1 MSAAP
6 SLQKRLAFGLTLAL
20 VVVMACQWGVASLTI
35 RHLTQAYVESRLVH
49 DAESLLAAL
58 DPTGPQLNPARVAT
72 MYARPW
78 SGHYFWIRVGDT
90 VLRSRSLWDA
100 DLTFPE
106 DPEGREVVITANAPR
121 SGSMLILVRRYV
133 KQDTPVLIAVAE
145 EMSDFDR
152 NVRMLQVG
160 FAGISLVAI
169 VLLLV
174 LQRRLLRRALQ
185 PLDAAGGEV
194 RRLERG
200 EVATLSLAGAPGEIL
215 PFLEAIN
222 RLLATLQARL
232 ERSRQAAGNMAHAI
246 KTPLTLLMQL
256 AESRE
261 LEAHHELRGKCVAQV
276 ERIRA
281 ITSRELKKVRLSGG
295 QGPARHVDATR
306 ELTGLAE
313 AMRRM
318 HRARGL
324 GIEVRLPPELVVRMD
339 REDLL
344 ELAGNL
350 LDNACKWARERVVLT
365 VTGGEAWRLQV
376 EDDGAGCAPE
386 HHARILERG
395 ERADTETAGQGIG
408 LAVVAEIVAD
418 YGGRLELG
426 VSGELGGFRVVVL
439 FPASQRA
446 PGKESS
452 ES

>member
-20 VVVMACQWGVASLTI
+20 VVVMAIQWGVASLAI
-35 RHLTQAYVESRLVH
+35 RHLTQAYVQSRLSH

-78 SGHYFWIRVGDT
+78 SGHYYRIRVGDT

-106 DPEGREVVITANAPR
+106 DPQGREVVITANAPR

-133 KQDTPVLIAVAE
+133 KQDIFIIIAVAE
-145 EMSDFDR
+145 ELTGFEK
-152 NVRMLQVG
+152 NVLILQVG
-160 FAGISLVAI
+160 FACISLVVI
-169 VLLLV
+169 LSLLI
-174 LQRRLLRRALQ
+174 LQKRLLRRALQ
-185 PLDAAGGEV
+185 PLDAAGSEV

-200 EVATLSLAGAPGEIL
+200 EVATLTLAGAPLEVL

-222 RLLATLQARL
+222 RLLSTLQERL

-256 AESRE
+256 SESRE
-261 LEAHHELRGKCVAQV
+261 LEEHADLRGKCVAQV

-281 ITSRELKKVRLSGG
+281 ITSRELKKVRLAGT
-295 QGPARHVDATR
+295 QGVTRSVDAVR

-313 AMRRM
+313 AMRRL
-318 HRARGL
+318 HQARGL
-324 GIEVRLPPELVVRMD
+324 RIEMCLPQEIPMRMD

-344 ELAGNL
+344 ELSGNL
-350 LDNACKWARERVVLT
+350 LDNACKWARERVRLT
-365 VTGGEAWRLQV
+365 VTDALCLQV
-376 EDDGAGCAPE
+376 EDDGEGCPPE
-386 HHARILERG
+386 HHARILKRG
-395 ERADTETAGQGIG
+395 ERADDATAGQGIG

-426 VSGELGGFRVVVL
+426 ASEDLGGFRVTVFL
-439 FPASQRA
+439 PAQETGR
-446 PGKESS
+446 
-452 ES
+452 